1 MGELQRLAQQLQAS
15 WQASKA
21 APATSATPSNN
32 SPGAAALMPQQTA
45 QLVWLGL
52 SPGTVAALQAHITV
66 LPEATPVNLNTA
78 SAEVLS
84 AVLPGLDLASARQ
97 AVTQRQRGHWASLN
111 AAQEALGA
119 SGRLLNDKQ
128 HSVQSRYFEVQGRMR
143 IDNVVQQETALV
155 RRDGS
160 QVRMLWRVRSP
171 QLRLDAPLQ

>member
-1 MGELQRLAQQLQAS
+1 LQ
-15 WQASKA
+15 
-21 APATSATPSNN
+21 P
-32 SPGAAALMPQQTA
+32 
-45 QLVWLGL
+45 
-52 SPGTVAALQAHITV
+52 HITV

-97 AVTQRQRGHWASLN
+97 AVSQRQRGHWASLS
-111 AAQEALGA
+111 AAQDALGS
-119 SGRLLNDKQ
+119 SGRLLDDKQ

-155 RRDGS
+155 LREGG